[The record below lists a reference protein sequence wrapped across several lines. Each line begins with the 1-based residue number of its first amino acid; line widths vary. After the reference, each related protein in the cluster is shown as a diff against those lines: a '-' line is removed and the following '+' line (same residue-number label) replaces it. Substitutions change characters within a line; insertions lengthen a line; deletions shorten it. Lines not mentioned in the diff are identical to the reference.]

1 MSEFTLK
8 IVQPTKVVCPKHGT
22 HPHTIESNIK
32 GHEGHW
38 CMICALE
45 KLGEPLPTTDDD

>member
-1 MSEFTLK
+1 MSEFTFK
-8 IVQPTKVVCPKHGT
+8 YEPTKVVCPKHGT
-22 HPHTIESNIK
+22 HPHTIVSNIK
-32 GHEGHW
+32 GHEGYW